1 MNYNVKCIMHNSQF
15 AIKASLNKLILI
27 FHQYVDKTP
36 K

>member
-1 MNYNVKCIMHNSQF
+1 MIYFLSGVVF
-15 AIKASLNKLILI
+15 IKTIFYTDFLHLILI